1 MANTKS
7 KDKGLSKEKK
17 SKPVANRNQFDEL
30 ITDCD
35 QLVDDKDII
44 ISQRDI
50 EELIL
55 VIRGHQVLID
65 RDLAMIYGVETR
77 SLNQAVKRNIRRFP
91 ERYRFQLTKD
101 VDAKGQVTGMIM
113 PMTCPCGIRTVS
125 QKSKFI
131 GENFVYSYIRGTE
144 HLIY

>member
-1 MANTKS
+1 MANKKS

-50 EELIL
+50 EELMSQ
-55 VIRGHQVLID
+55 RGQEK
-65 RDLAMIYGVETR
+65 M
-77 SLNQAVKRNIRRFP
+77 
-91 ERYRFQLTKD
+91 
-101 VDAKGQVTGMIM
+101 
-113 PMTCPCGIRTVS
+113 
-125 QKSKFI
+125 
-131 GENFVYSYIRGTE
+131 
-144 HLIY
+144 